1 MKSIKNLLI
10 PAIIFLCLIIGLIIY
25 LCVAQ
30 NDDLTTETTSD
41 SLSVALELPSQDIV
55 SLSVDNRDGDDYT
68 IALVPDADG
77 VSQWTFDAMGQDD
90 SGYTYSESVMSEFV
104 YIMSSFTYKEI
115 VSEDTSKYDQYG
127 LTDPDVVLT
136 ITLADS
142 TVRTISFG
150 DMTPT
155 KDYTYVIFDGAPTVY
170 TVPVLKATYCH
181 HSIIDFLEMSITAI
195 DESDVLS
202 FGFER
207 MSDNLDMMANRI
219 TNSDED
225 GSSNSSLYQV
235 TSPVNI
241 QASAYFGN
249 MVTKMIA
256 LSASGFVDI
265 PAEEYADYGL
275 ENPEYQFEIVLAGGR
290 TIDISLSAAIGGY
303 YYGISN
309 AAPVPFKVESTSIT
323 GLEMPFLQL
332 IEGYVHYTVISKVQ
346 SIHVSLP
353 EGQFDMTM
361 DMEDD
366 QQISNEN
373 AEVQIDMRNGKVY
386 SSSGRSYFALL
397 YESIACMQ
405 ISDFDFDVNPENN
418 SQIQIVITSKEY
430 VTTTIELSERDDSTY
445 YVFIDGSYS
454 GLIVNKSVIYKDN
467 GSDLHNYGVWD
478 AYVLLKE
485 ALDNKNNNVYDRP

>member
-30 NDDLTTETTSD
+30 NDDSTTETTSD

-55 SLSVDNRDGDDYT
+55 SLTVDNRDGDDYT

-136 ITLADS
+136 ITLADG

-195 DESDVLS
+195 D
-202 FGFER
+202 
-207 MSDNLDMMANRI
+207 
-219 TNSDED
+219 
-225 GSSNSSLYQV
+225 
-235 TSPVNI
+235 
-241 QASAYFGN
+241 
-249 MVTKMIA
+249 
-256 LSASGFVDI
+256 
-265 PAEEYADYGL
+265 
-275 ENPEYQFEIVLAGGR
+275 
-290 TIDISLSAAIGGY
+290 
-303 YYGISN
+303 
-309 AAPVPFKVESTSIT
+309 
-323 GLEMPFLQL
+323 
-332 IEGYVHYTVISKVQ
+332 
-346 SIHVSLP
+346 
-353 EGQFDMTM
+353 
-361 DMEDD
+361 
-366 QQISNEN
+366 
-373 AEVQIDMRNGKVY
+373 
-386 SSSGRSYFALL
+386 
-397 YESIACMQ
+397 
-405 ISDFDFDVNPENN
+405 
-418 SQIQIVITSKEY
+418 
-430 VTTTIELSERDDSTY
+430 
-445 YVFIDGSYS
+445 
-454 GLIVNKSVIYKDN
+454 
-467 GSDLHNYGVWD
+467 
-478 AYVLLKE
+478 
-485 ALDNKNNNVYDRP
+485 